1 MWVCDPSVAGRPSQ
15 SDTSTL
21 SIIVHIPFPL
31 PYYSRHE
38 TILVSEIFQ
47 FFIFFDWEFSLA
59 VRTCTSPY
67 LNSNVVKCY
76 VHSSLD

>member
-21 SIIVHIPFPL
+21 PIVAHIPFPL

-47 FFIFFDWEFSLA
+47 FFIFLVGNFHWQFARVQLH
-59 VRTCTSPY
+59 T
-67 LNSNVVKCY
+67 
-76 VHSSLD
+76 